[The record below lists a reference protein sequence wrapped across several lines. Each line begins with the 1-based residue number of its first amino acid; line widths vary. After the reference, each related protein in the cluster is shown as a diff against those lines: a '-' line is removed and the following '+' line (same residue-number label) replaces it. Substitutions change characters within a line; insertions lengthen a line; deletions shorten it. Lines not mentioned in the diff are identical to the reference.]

1 MTAVAALLVSLGLAS
16 DAAVAATPTA
26 IPAATAPD
34 LDGLLSRAR
43 ALRLA
48 EDTGWLRLGAW
59 RPALLGGFKSQVDG
73 PEFFLAPGGKT
84 DPSAELEATL
94 RGLVAP
100 GGRPPGAD
108 ELVDAACRFP
118 ARLLYLGAKLGFGRA
133 DLPPRAC
140 PKLDDYLARVAPKGV
155 TLVFSSYYLNNPA
168 SAFGHTLLRLD
179 KGQEARAGKDAE
191 LLDYGVDY
199 AATVDTGNAL
209 LYAAKGLLG
218 GFRGRFLHY
227 AYYYK
232 VRQYGDY
239 ESRDLL
245 EYDLDLSPDEVA
257 LLAAHVWELGGT
269 WLRYWYL
276 DENCSYHV
284 LGAIEAA
291 APRLELLRHVGRA
304 VVLPSETVQALFENP
319 GLVRAVHYRPSIR
332 TQFEARASHL
342 DGAEAALVARLEKE
356 PGAPLP
362 ADLAPERQAA
372 VLDAALDLVD
382 LRHGRALLEGRDAA
396 LARRRQELLV
406 RRAAVPVQSPPLAL
420 PDPADLRPENGH
432 RTFRAG
438 AGGGVARE
446 AGAFARLD
454 LRLALHD
461 LGDPPAGYPPFAQ
474 IQFLPARLRY
484 YPESGRVELDD
495 LSIVEVTSLNP
506 VHRFDLR
513 PSWRV
518 RVGATTVR
526 DGGCDRCVA
535 GAFELG
541 GGFTAARLAGI
552 VDLLALGDV
561 ELLGAPDLQGIDG
574 RGLRLGLGP
583 SAIARVRAGRVAT
596 FLAEARWRWFPAADP
611 DGGFLLSAGVR
622 LHAGRRLSLAL
633 EGRRTPRDDEL
644 SAALLGYF

>member
-1 MTAVAALLVSLGLAS
+1 MTFVAALLVSLGLA
-16 DAAVAATPTA
+16 AAADPGPSRGLTAHDLEPLVA
-26 IPAATAPD
+26 
-34 LDGLLSRAR
+34 RAR

-48 EDTGWLRLGAW
+48 EDVGWLRLGKW
-59 RPALLGGFKSQVDG
+59 RRTLTGGFRSQVDG
-73 PEFFLAPGGKT
+73 PEFFVAPGGKG
-84 DPSAELEATL
+84 DPAAELEATL
-94 RGLVAP
+94 RALLAP
-100 GGRPPGAD
+100 PPRPPGAD
-108 ELVDAACRFP
+108 ELVDPACRFP
-118 ARLLYLGAKLGFGRA
+118 ARVLYLGARLGFARG

-140 PKLDDYLARVAPKGV
+140 PKLDDYLARVAARGA

-168 SAFGHTLLRLD
+168 SAFGHTLIRLD
-179 KGQEARAGKDAE
+179 KAGEPRAGKDAE

-199 AATVDTGNAL
+199 AATVDTSNAL
-209 LYAAKGLLG
+209 VYAAKGLFG
-218 GFRGRFLHY
+218 GFHGEFKHY

-245 EYDLDLSPDEVA
+245 EYDLALAPDEVA
-257 LLAAHVWELGGT
+257 LLAAHLWELGGT

-291 APRLELLRHVGRA
+291 APRLELLRHVGKA
-304 VVLPSETVQALFENP
+304 VVLPSQTVQALFENP

-332 TQFEARASHL
+332 TQFEARASSL
-342 DGAEAALVARLEKE
+342 RRPEAALVGRLERD

-362 ADLAPERQAA
+362 GDLPADRQAA

-382 LRHGRALLEGRDAA
+382 LRHGRALLEGRDPEAA
-396 LARRRQELLV
+396 RLRQDLLL
-406 RRAAVPVQSPPLAL
+406 RRAAIPVQSPPLAL
-420 PDPADLRPENGH
+420 PDPGDLRPEHGH
-432 RTFRAG
+432 RTLRAG
-438 AGGGVARE
+438 AGAGAGRE

-461 LGDPPAGYPPFAQ
+461 LGDPPVGYPPFAQ
-474 IQFLPARLRY
+474 IQFLPVRLRY
-484 YPESGRVELDD
+484 YPERDRLELDD
-495 LSIVEVTSLNP
+495 ASLVEVTSLNP

-513 PSWRV
+513 PSWRM
-518 RVGATTVR
+518 RAGATTVR

-535 GAFELG
+535 GALELG
-541 GGFTAARLAGI
+541 GGFTAARVLGV

-561 ELLGAPDLQGIDG
+561 ELLGAPDLAGIDG
-574 RGLRLGLGP
+574 VGLRAGLGP

-596 FLAEARWRWFPAADP
+596 LLAEARWRWFPAAAP
-611 DGGFLLSAGVR
+611 DTGYALTAGVR

-633 EGRRTPRDDEL
+633 DARRTPDDDEL
-644 SAALLGYF
+644 SAAVLGYF